1 LDQHASHE
9 CNKQGKP
16 ICERLGSAVDFI
28 VEDEDMADVAQWIIE
43 NLTFDRIY
51 LYGRTKPMH
60 ISFSETPSAQITLM
74 LPSKSGKLIPRVT
87 NKNNYSSFILKLT
100 NF

>member
-1 LDQHASHE
+1 MLEDEISKV
-9 CNKQGKP
+9 NSMR
-16 ICERLGSAVDFI
+16 IFDFI
-28 VEDEDMADVAQWIIE
+28 IEDEDMTDVAQGIVE

-51 LYGRTKPMH
+51 LYGSTKPMH
-60 ISFSETPSAQITLM
+60 ISFSETPSDQITLM

-87 NKNNYSSFILKLT
+87 NKNNYSTFISKIT